1 MANLDTTP
9 NIRKITLIVRICK
22 CIICQRHGDSVKH
35 GPPQSVERFLNIYDE
50 YVGVTQ
56 FIFVS

>member
-9 NIRKITLIVRICK
+9 NIRKITQTVRICK
-22 CIICQRHGDSVKH
+22 CIICQRRGDSVKH
-35 GPPQSVERFLNIYDE
+35 EPPQSLERFLNIYDE
-50 YVGVTQ
+50 YVQVTQ